1 MCICIKN
8 ICINIYYCFFEM
20 CNKQNKK
27 IQILSSEWFIDEE
40 RGLVYYNQL
49 PENYDY
55 QEEF

>member
-20 CNKQNKK
+20 CDKQNTK

-40 RGLVYYNQL
+40 RGLVYYTQL

-55 QEEF
+55 DGNF